1 MEPVPFIVTVDLKQ
15 AKCKRTADSGCML
28 QGAREQFR
36 KVLRLVQLNQF
47 QSARLQLREGSA
59 STLRKDLRDVEGLY
73 PGVSSEVRLPTP
85 SNLPHPTE
93 N

>member
-1 MEPVPFIVTVDLKQ
+1 MPFILTVDLKQ
-15 AKCKRTADSGCML
+15 AKCKQTADSDCML

-85 SNLPHPTE
+85 SNPPHPTE
-93 N
+93 D

>member
-1 MEPVPFIVTVDLKQ
+1 M
-15 AKCKRTADSGCML
+15 

-59 STLRKDLRDVEGLY
+59 SNLRKDLRDVEGLY
-73 PGVSSEVRLPTP
+73 PGVSSEVQHCPPSAGFFSTAESYTAEKVRMQQLPLST
-85 SNLPHPTE
+85 N
-93 N
+93 

>member
-1 MEPVPFIVTVDLKQ
+1 MPVIVPVHLKLGEY
-15 AKCKRTADSGCML
+15 KHLTDSYCML